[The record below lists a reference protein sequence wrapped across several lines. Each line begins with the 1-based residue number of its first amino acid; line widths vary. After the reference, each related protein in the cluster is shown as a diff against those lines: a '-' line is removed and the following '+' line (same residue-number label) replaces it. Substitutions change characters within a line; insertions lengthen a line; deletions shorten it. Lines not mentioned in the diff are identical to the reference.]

1 MFRSDCISDGN
12 VEGVTEHSAPTARPA
27 PAPRVP
33 SNDAATIEPAEVVSA
48 LDAIEN
54 QPLEERAA
62 AYAQLHDRL
71 RDHLEGGDVP
81 RSTDALPGNA

>member
-12 VEGVTEHSAPTARPA
+12 VEGVTEHPTPVVRPA
-27 PAPRVP
+27 PAPRAP
-33 SNDAATIEPAEVVSA
+33 STDAATIEPAELVST
-48 LDAIEN
+48 LDAIGN

-62 AYAQLHDRL
+62 AYVQMHERL

-81 RSTDALPGNA
+81 RSTDA